1 MHINREGIT
10 KLNDVLSIRQKTE
23 ILDVFAANGELCHSM
38 LLKKAKD
45 SNKAFANNSSMMS
58 LLYDLIESGE
68 IVETQVKPCPYT
80 GKNAQYWTT
89 KEKSIEKVETLSE
102 SASKIVTWMKENNF
116 NVVSIADLQKL
127 I

>member
-1 MHINREGIT
+1 MHINREGVT
-10 KLNDVLSIRQKTE
+10 KLNDVVSIRQKTE

-45 SNKAFANNSSMMS
+45 ANKAFANNSSMMS

-68 IVETQVKPCPYT
+68 LVETKVAACPYT
-80 GKNAQYWTT
+80 GKNAQYWST
-89 KEKSIEKVETLSE
+89 KEKAFEKVETLSE
-102 SASKIVTWMKENNF
+102 SASKIVTWMKEHQF
-116 NVVSIADLQKL
+116 NVVSISDLEKL